1 MLNIE
6 KYKNEIIDEWIKS
19 EDCDLLENI
28 KCVAHKNGLKDTH
41 GIRDIQC
48 RKIMDWLCDE
58 YQEPLLNDKEKD
70 LLKYLI
76 GAFPS
81 IYSAYVGEHFIF
93 LKSKDDG
100 QLVTFSKM
108 HGFQNLESR
117 KEYTLKELGL

>member
-6 KYKNEIIDEWIKS
+6 KYKNEIIDEWRES
-19 EDCDLLENI
+19 EESDLLEDI
-28 KCVAHKNGLKDTH
+28 SAVATRH
-41 GIRDIQC
+41 GKSLGSIEQVV
-48 RKIMDWLCDE
+48 DWLCDE
-58 YQEPLLNDKEKD
+58 CQEPLLNDKEKD
-70 LLKYLI
+70 LLKYLT